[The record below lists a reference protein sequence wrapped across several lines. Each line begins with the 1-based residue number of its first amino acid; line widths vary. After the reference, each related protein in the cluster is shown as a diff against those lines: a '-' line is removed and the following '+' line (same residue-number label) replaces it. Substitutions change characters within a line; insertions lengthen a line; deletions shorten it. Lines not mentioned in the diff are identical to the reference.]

1 MSLVI
6 VHQMFYD
13 VQNYVHCVLI
23 NGLNI
28 DGLKPLTYT
37 MQNEMARLWSEEIEV
52 TFAFDDYRF

>member
-1 MSLVI
+1 
-6 VHQMFYD
+6 MFYD